1 MPWHFTFTDNDS
13 RTITDPTAL
22 TVQSRGEL
30 SPLQIFVREVL
41 QNSLDNRAGGNPVR
55 VTFRMKVLRG
65 TERELFLNSLQFDQI
80 VPHIQAV
87 RQYAYEN
94 RRDSDLPDPTQWITG
109 GAPLRLL
116 CVEDYGTRGLIG
128 PEHSLEVHRF
138 PKPHCFLGL
147 CRNIGDSQKS
157 SDSMG
162 GIYGLGKTV
171 LWKHS
176 QFRLVLFHSRLQI
189 PYTLENDPNI
199 QHPIR
204 FFGHIRLPGHHIGRQ
219 SYRGSGFWGTRKGDL
234 TWSYL
239 DSAAD
244 DWASLFHIPHRTER
258 QSGTS
263 IMIVD
268 FENPDTEDSILNPE
282 ETLEKIREAA
292 EDYYW
297 PALTDGSLQVTT
309 KYETEDSTE
318 IGTRDVLDV
327 PYLAPF
333 IKAYIAA
340 RLEKPKSGL
349 HLKPVE
355 VNVPKG
361 PMGEEKCKASI
372 AVCVS
377 LREEENDVT
386 KFVNRTA
393 LIRGAG
399 MVVGYQRIGRSGIGG
414 SEFYA
419 VVLGGKSCPDYL
431 VPGPIQQE
439 RCEQLLAYSEPVTHD
454 VWTLNSDKLKHWYG
468 ARAEISRILS
478 GIKQAISTATEEEIR
493 PEGKASSL
501 LASMFPLSE
510 GPEHE
515 AARDTSLT
523 FLLPPQL
530 KTENGN
536 RKYEF
541 QIRVTIPARKD
552 FLGGPYSFWKVECKY
567 GFLGE
572 EVGHRL
578 LEKAPVQFTHIRM
591 NGSGWQPLSELR
603 QTYEA
608 EVEEQELICDLRG
621 ETASLGTFL
630 SEVSKQELQI
640 KVSKR

>member
-1 MPWHFTFTDNDS
+1 MPWHFTFIDNDS
-13 RTITDPTAL
+13 RTVTDPASL

-41 QNSLDNRAGGNPVR
+41 QNSLDNRSGPDPVR
-55 VTFRMKVLRG
+55 VVFRMNILRDSA
-65 TERELFLNSLQFDQI
+65 RDFFLKSLQFDQI
-80 VPHIQAV
+80 TPHIQAV
-87 RQYAYEN
+87 RQYAKEN
-94 RRDSDLPDPTQWITG
+94 DRDSDFADPEVWLKSN
-109 GAPLRLL
+109 APLRVL

-128 PEHSLEVHRF
+128 PEHSLEVQRF

-147 CRNIGDSQKS
+147 CRNIGDSQKAAEA
-157 SDSMG
+157 MG

-176 QFRLVLFHSRLQI
+176 RYRIVLFHSRLQT
-189 PYTLENDPNI
+189 PYTFENAPEDW
-199 QHPIR
+199 HTSR
-204 FFGHIRLPGHHIGRQ
+204 FFGHLRLPGHHIGKQ
-219 SYRGSGFWGTRKGDL
+219 SYRGEGFWGSRKGDL

-244 DWASLFHIPHRTER
+244 DWAAVFGIPVRSGHQT
-258 QSGTS
+258 GTS
-263 IMIVD
+263 ILIVD
-268 FENPDTEDSILNPE
+268 FEDPDADGDSMSPT
-282 ETLEKIREAA
+282 ETLNRIRQAA

-297 PALTDGSLQVTT
+297 PALTDGSLQVFT
-309 KYETEDSTE
+309 KNESENDSET
-318 IGTRDVLDV
+318 GTRDVLDV

-340 RLEKPKSGL
+340 RLDKPKTGL
-349 HLKPVE
+349 HLKAVE

-361 PMGEEKCKASI
+361 PSKEEKCKAAV

-377 LREEENDVT
+377 LRGEEADVT

-393 LIRGAG
+393 LVRGAG
-399 MVVGYQRIGRSGIGG
+399 MVVGYQRIGRPGIGG
-414 SEFYA
+414 SDFYA
-419 VVLGGKSCPDYL
+419 VVLGGKSCPEYMAPNFIHQD
-431 VPGPIQQE
+431 

-454 VWTLNSDKLKHWYG
+454 VWTMNSDKLKHWYG
-468 ARAEISRILS
+468 ARAEIVRILD
-478 GIKQAISTATEEEIR
+478 GIKQAISSATTEEIR

-501 LASMFPLSE
+501 LAAMFPLSE

-515 AARDTSLT
+515 SARDTHLS
-523 FLLPPQL
+523 FLMPPQM
-530 KTENGN
+530 KTENGH

-541 QIRVTIPARKD
+541 QIRVTVPARRD
-552 FLGGPYSFWKVECKY
+552 FAGGPYSFWKVECKY

-578 LEKAPVQFTHIRM
+578 VEKAPVRFTHLRM
-591 NGSGWQPLSELR
+591 NGSGWQPLPEPHG
-603 QTYEA
+603 TYEA

-621 ETASLGTFL
+621 ETSALETFL
-630 SEVSKQELQI
+630 SEVTKQELQV